1 MHSTMRQPLMKQ
13 VSGYAP
19 FLLNTPLFFHS
30 MYKNDWNINS
40 YLLTDKEEVWNDTDM
55 GDILKNVPKIR
66 ERFKKYP
73 SLGILLFCAN
83 RKLLSFLF

>member
-1 MHSTMRQPLMKQ
+1 MKQ

-40 YLLTDKEEVWNDTDM
+40 YLLTDSKKYRT
-55 GDILKNVPKIR
+55 VPKWVYFKNCPQIR
-66 ERFKKYP
+66 EHVRNYP
-73 SLGILLFCAN
+73 SMGVLLFCQSGN
-83 RKLLSFLF
+83 VVIPFLNGGI